1 VKAGES
7 LAFSLIRIVVAVG
20 LALGSRHA
28 RAQSAESP
36 GAKPKAAVTASE
48 AVPPSPVRG
57 FDMLATAGWG
67 VSTGKTVGLE
77 LAPYGASFGIDLGY
91 TWSTGFR
98 LSGYAGKSLGSSTYQ
113 QRQPLIGRD
122 YEFTADTSSLNGGLS
137 LGWDT
142 PLYFFVLRYALGF
155 GVSAMRWEFQDVTT
169 KSANFGD
176 GSSPTYGVHVA
187 PGVALLWPYR
197 WFEAG
202 AGFEYFA
209 QVNDM
214 IPSGFVGKLLIGVRP

>member
-1 VKAGES
+1 LTRFLLRLFVALV
-7 LAFSLIRIVVAVG
+7 LAF
-20 LALGSRHA
+20 GSRHS
-28 RAQSAESP
+28 RADSAEALRAEPTAP
-36 GAKPKAAVTASE
+36 GTDAVTRTSL
-48 AVPPSPVRG
+48 RG
-57 FDMLATAGWG
+57 FDMLASAGWG
-67 VSTGKTVGLE
+67 TSTGKALGLE
-77 LAPYGASFGIDLGY
+77 LEPYGASFGIDLGY
-91 TWSTGFR
+91 TWPAGFR
-98 LSGYAGKSLGSSTYQ
+98 LSGYAGKSLGSATHQ
-113 QRQPLIGRD
+113 QREPLVGRA

-142 PLYFFVLRYALGF
+142 PLYFLVLRYSLGF
-155 GVSAMRWEFQDVTT
+155 GLTAMRWEFKEVTT

-197 WFEAG
+197 GFEAG
-202 AGFEYFA
+202 AGFEYLA